1 MSILSDVKL
10 DMGISPDDTDFDD
23 TIIRYINT
31 TFSILYQLGV
41 GPKKGYRIYD
51 DGDDWDDFLLDS
63 TEELEMVKTYVCTK
77 VAYMFD
83 HPSNSSYA
91 NALKSIND
99 ELEWRLNVA
108 VDPEEEL

>member
-10 DMGISPDDTDFDD
+10 DLGIDPEDTDFDS
-23 TIIRYINT
+23 TIVRYINT
-31 TFSILYQLGV
+31 AFSILNQLGV
-41 GPKKGYRIYD
+41 GPEHPFEVFD
-51 DGDDWDDFLLDS
+51 DAEEWDDFLS
-63 TEELEMVKTYVCTK
+63 VYKVGELEMVKTYVSTK

-83 HPSNSSYA
+83 HPPNSSYA

-108 VDPEEEL
+108 VDPEE